1 MSQLQS
7 EAPAQGRYAA
17 IDIGTVT
24 TRMLIADVLPDGSL
38 EEIDKE
44 YEITNLG
51 EGVDA
56 SGELLPA
63 AIERTAQAVRR
74 YCAIRDTF
82 GADIPTVAMATSASR
97 DAKNAREFVDAL
109 AQLGVHLSVI
119 PGEVEANLSFVGAS
133 VDFTGEPILVV
144 DVGGGST
151 ETIVGI
157 GGKSSV
163 WPHSFNVG
171 CRRVTEK
178 FLHSDPFTASEL
190 DEARTWVRAQFDAL
204 LPEALATSGVTTER
218 MVAVAGT
225 ATTLVSIREAMTV
238 YDSAKVHGQVV
249 TREQLDDVFARLS
262 QMPLAER
269 QQVVGLDPRRA
280 PVIVAGFLI
289 LQELM
294 DIAGMDSFTVSE
306 TDILHGM
313 ILHEIG
319 LLG

>member
-1 MSQLQS
+1 M
-7 EAPAQGRYAA
+7 RFAA

-24 TRMLIADVLPDGSL
+24 CRMLVADVDDTGHIH
-38 EEIDKE
+38 EIKKE
-44 YEITNLG
+44 YAITNLG

-56 SGELLPA
+56 SGVLKPE
-63 AIERTAQAVRR
+63 AIKRTVSVVAR
-74 YCAIRDTF
+74 YCSVRDSL
-82 GADIPTVAMATSASR
+82 GCNIPTIAMATSASR
-97 DAKNAREFVDAL
+97 DAQNADEFVDAL
-109 AQLGVHLSVI
+109 AQLGVHISII

-133 VDFTGEPILVV
+133 VDFAGQPILVV

-151 ETIVGI
+151 ETIVGV
-157 GGKSSV
+157 GGKSSE
-163 WPHSFNVG
+163 WSHSFNVG

-178 FLHSDPFTASEL
+178 FLRSDPYAADEL
-190 DEARTWVRAQFDAL
+190 DEARKWVQAQFEAL
-204 LPEALATSGVTTER
+204 LLEALRAVGLSPER

-249 TREQLDDVFARLS
+249 TRQQLDDTFARLS
-262 QMPLAER
+262 QMTLAER

-280 PVIVAGFLI
+280 PVIVAGSLI

-294 DIAGMDSFTVSE
+294 GVAGMDCFTVSE

-313 ILHEIG
+313 ILREVG